1 MLATMLNTAGSWIA
15 AHTATSTHGPIGL
28 EFGLYGLRMVQLVK
42 RPDGPHLGAC
52 ASIAYTDGRE
62 QLLASPR
69 ALAGLLKT
77 LYTAYG
83 FKGRDVVTCLQPNV
97 VRMLLLRYA
106 VPAGKSDAE
115 VIVQRM
121 SERVEGEL
129 RDYVLDYMPVRNEV
143 REGQEHSAL
152 VALAR
157 REDVVAYLELLRKAG
172 LNVLALEIG
181 PVAIRRLVTA
191 KLQNPAGDNL
201 MVITMGQTQTYMT
214 VLSGR
219 RLIFDREVE
228 FGERSLVER
237 LCQELDLS
245 ESDAHQLLDARGLR
259 ALADAGAHAGT
270 AGDEV
275 TVTVFEVLKPLF
287 MELVG
292 DINKAL
298 VYTASETRG
307 KTVQQVYLTGAVACW
322 RGVADILNGLLRIP
336 VRVLDPMAGMQGSSE
351 HDADPRL
358 GVATGLALRGL
369 VGED

>member
-1 MLATMLNTAGSWIA
+1 MLNNAVSWVS
-15 AHTATSTHGPIGL
+15 AHAATSVHGPIGL
-28 EFGLYGLRMVQLVK
+28 EFGLYRLRMVQLLK
-42 RPDGPHLGAC
+42 RPDGLYLGAC

-69 ALAGLLKT
+69 QLASLLRQLCRT
-77 LYTAYG
+77 YG
-83 FKGRDVVTCLQPNV
+83 FKGRDVVTCLQANV
-97 VRMLLLRYA
+97 VRTLLLRYLVA
-106 VPAGKSDAE
+106 DGQSDTG

-129 RDYVLDYMPVRNEV
+129 ADYVLDYMPVRTDV

-157 REDVVAYLELLRKAG
+157 RDDVVAYLELLRKAG

-191 KLQNPAGDNL
+191 ALDNYAEDNL

-219 RLIFDREVE
+219 RLIFDREVD

-237 LCQELDLS
+237 LCQELELT
-245 ESDAHQLLDARGLR
+245 ESAAHQLLDARGLR
-259 ALADAGAHAGT
+259 ALGEAGVLGGT
-270 AGDEV
+270 DSDEV
-275 TVTVFEVLKPLF
+275 TTTVFEVLKPLF

-292 DINKAL
+292 EINKAL
-298 VYTASETRG
+298 IYTASETRG

-322 RGVADILNGLLRIP
+322 KGIADILNGLLDIP
-336 VRVLDPMAGMQGSSE
+336 VSVLDPMAAMQGGSE
-351 HDADPRL
+351 HDPDPRV
-358 GVATGLALRGL
+358 GVATGLAMRGL
-369 VGED
+369 VGDE